1 MKNNFVRLQLLI
13 QIFGSD
19 SFYNCEV
26 TRSAATCMGRFN
38 PEVLLKALK
47 YKFKMTASPNGY
59 IWLTRGSYSI
69 TLTD

>member
-1 MKNNFVRLQLLI
+1 MKNNFKRLQLMI
-13 QIFGSD
+13 QIFGSTC
-19 SFYNCEV
+19 FYNCE
-26 TRSAATCMGRFN
+26 ATNYNASCIGRFN

-47 YKFKMTASPNGY
+47 YRFKMNASPNGY